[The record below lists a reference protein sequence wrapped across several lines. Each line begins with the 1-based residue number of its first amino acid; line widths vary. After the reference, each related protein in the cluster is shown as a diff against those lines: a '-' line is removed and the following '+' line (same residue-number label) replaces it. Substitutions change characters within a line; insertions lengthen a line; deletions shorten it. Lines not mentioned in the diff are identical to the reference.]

1 MIPKILQSCHKLLT
15 KREFL
20 GYTESSQALPII
32 SYQEGNMVGLNRVQ
46 LIGHL
51 GKDPELKELSGGKKV
66 CEFSVAVNRR
76 WKTNSGEYQESTE
89 WFNVEAWERL
99 AEICSEYLNKG
110 SLVYLEGRFQT
121 DTVETDGGNRYY
133 TKVVASQ
140 MQMLDRKVPQEA

>member
-1 MIPKILQSCHKLLT
+1 
-15 KREFL
+15 
-20 GYTESSQALPII
+20 
-32 SYQEGNMVGLNRVQ
+32 MVGLNRVQ

-89 WFNVEAWERL
+89 WFNVETWERL
-99 AEICSEYLNKG
+99 AEICSEYLKQG

-121 DTVETDGGNRYY
+121 NTVESDEGNRYY